1 MTPTIKAVLP
11 SLAAFDAASLGSAP
25 NSGRSLGHAV
35 LWGVGATIIAA
46 VVVWATT
53 LSIDKSKP
61 KGPPP
66 G

>member
-11 SLAAFDAASLGSAP
+11 SLAAFDAAGLGSAP

-35 LWGVGATIIAA
+35 LWGVGAAIIATF
-46 VVVWATT
+46 VLWATT
-53 LSIDKSKP
+53 LSNHKSKP